1 MTDKIIGYALTG
13 VKMAFALLGII
24 LIAVIV
30 SNGEDTA
37 AIAGPVGTALGLTYV
52 GIIVCAAGA
61 VLFGVYFF
69 VTDFKRSIP
78 ALIGIVAFIVI
89 VLISYGLATDIVD
102 PKLLVDGKVDLGT
115 VRWSGAGLI
124 TFYLLLGGAAI
135 AVVAA
140 EVMRFIK

>member
-13 VKMAFALLGII
+13 VRIAFALLGII
-24 LIAVIV
+24 FIVMIV
-30 SNGEDTA
+30 SNANDA
-37 AIAGPVGTALGLTYV
+37 AAVVGPVGTALGLTYV
-52 GIIVCAAGA
+52 GIFVCAVGA

-69 VTDFKRSIP
+69 VSDFKRSIP

-89 VLISYGLATDIVD
+89 VLISYVMASDIAD
-102 PKLLVDGKVDLGT
+102 PKLAVDAST
-115 VRWSGAGLI
+115 VKWSGAGLI
-124 TFYLLLGGAAI
+124 TFYLLLGGAGL